1 MQTNM
6 TQSTQKKAQ
15 IGYTNDNI
23 LEQLREVSAD
33 VPKTALDVAG
43 KIGTDV
49 ITSIFGGT
57 TQMSGEL
64 RPNEAI
70 QLGEMSPVA
79 STGEKAPQIHARVDL
94 QPRPSAQII
103 ESQTRQQ
110 IEAIRQELKA
120 IAASLKGLRQ
130 EVATAVESAPV
141 DPGIYHINFYEQLR
155 SFLHVLRVQIEDSR
169 SWLHASNSKKK
180 KMGYWGMYKK
190 HGTTFG
196 LSNER
201 SLATSAG

>member
-1 MQTNM
+1 M
-6 TQSTQKKAQ
+6 TQSTQKKKQ
-15 IGYTNDNI
+15 IAYTNDNV
-23 LEQLREVSAD
+23 LEQLRSVSGD
-33 VPKTALDVAG
+33 VPKTALDAVG

-49 ITSIFGGT
+49 LTTIFGGT
-57 TQMSGEL
+57 PATLSGEL
-64 RPNEAI
+64 RPNESI
-70 QLGEMSPVA
+70 QLSEISPEQTVD
-79 STGEKAPQIHARVDL
+79 KAPAMQTRVDL
-94 QPRPSAQII
+94 QPRPSVEVIQA
-103 ESQTRQQ
+103 ETRQE

-120 IAASLKGLRQ
+120 IAASLKGLHQ
-130 EVATAVESAPV
+130 EVMTAVDTAPV
-141 DPGIYHINFYEQLR
+141 DPGIYHINFFEQLR
-155 SFLHVLRVQIEDSR
+155 AFLKLLRVQIEDSR